1 VTRCFGTSDAI
12 KYQNISI
19 QHTWRAW
26 TWQVCNEWGYFI
38 GAPPD
43 PSYPRIV
50 SKYLTLDYTSKI
62 CRQAFPAGEY
72 ARVPAW
78 PNVTAVNILGDYNL
92 AMDRIAFVDG
102 DEDPWRPATPH
113 SWHAKARRDTVLR
126 PFKIIKSGVHHYDEN
141 GLKDPSK
148 EPSRIRAIHEQE
160 VDFVKSWL
168 NM

>member
-1 VTRCFGTSDAI
+1 
-12 KYQNISI
+12 
-19 QHTWRAW
+19 
-26 TWQVCNEWGYFI
+26 
-38 GAPPD
+38 
-43 PSYPRIV
+43 
-50 SKYLTLDYTSKI
+50 LTLDYTSKI